1 MGFFFYFLGG
11 GVKSNPPRVDL
22 CIHNGTHEEGEEE
35 KKKTIVF
42 MKMTRDCWTVFHPLV
57 RNNQLHLKRVAE
69 QNGTPEAIFWKG
81 GGDNNYFL
89 KVKEKWGGGG
99 SVCSI

>member
-1 MGFFFYFLGG
+1 MEHM
-11 GVKSNPPRVDL
+11 KK
-22 CIHNGTHEEGEEE
+22 EKKK

-89 KVKEKWGGGG
+89 KVKEKWGGGR
-99 SVCSI
+99 